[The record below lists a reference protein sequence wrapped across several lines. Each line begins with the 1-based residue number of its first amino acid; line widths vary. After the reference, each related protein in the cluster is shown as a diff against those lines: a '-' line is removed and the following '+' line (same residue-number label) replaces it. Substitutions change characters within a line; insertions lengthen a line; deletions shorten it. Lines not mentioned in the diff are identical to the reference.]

1 MLDFVPLRTIK
12 ESSSSAVSRR
22 MSLWAST
29 TAPKVQVLWWGAFSS
44 SRARQESKGQRVTRD
59 SKDLVEL
66 QEYRGVWESVGSR
79 AR

>member
-1 MLDFVPLRTIK
+1 MELAHNLVLV
-12 ESSSSAVSRR
+12 ESWESV
-22 MSLWAST
+22 
-29 TAPKVQVLWWGAFSS
+29 G

-59 SKDLVEL
+59 SKVEL